1 MCVQAGLAV
10 TETDVVGHEAA
21 FHIAIGKWLLLAGFA
36 VGPVSAAETAQAPA
50 AANPADPDQVIKCR
64 KYQAP
69 GSLVRKIKTCHTI
82 AEWRRLR
89 QAGNDAA
96 RAIAGENVCSG
107 GECRGFEPTDAP
119 E

>member
-1 MCVQAGLAV
+1 MRRGIASCN
-10 TETDVVGHEAA
+10 
-21 FHIAIGKWLLLAGFA
+21 AIGKLFLLA
-36 VGPVSAAETAQAPA
+36 VVIVSPVSAIEKPLQNSVTSE
-50 AANPADPDQVIKCR
+50 PADPDQVIKCR

-69 GSLVRKIKTCHTI
+69 GSLVRKIKTCRTI

-96 RAIAGENVCSG
+96 RSIVGENVCSG
-107 GECRGFEPTDAP
+107 GECRGFEPPEAP